1 MAGIGWSGSRRQ
13 DEGSFGPSRS
23 LAAGRTIRFHPHPD
37 CCGKPVRIA
46 AIKTALPIDALVELS
61 QILEEALAE
70 QCLSFISDDVF
81 NAWCRRVFEV
91 QFRNNPMI
99 QAWALRHSVSPSED
113 LTWDRIPALP
123 TEAFKENELTC
134 IPESARTTVFHSSGT
149 TGQKP
154 SRHIHGPVSLRL
166 YERSLRQGIV
176 FRCGIRRFPELW
188 SITPSPEVAPH
199 SSLAHMMGTL
209 SLDPCPG
216 PGRFW
221 GRITPEGWEVDI
233 EGLSTALTALDR
245 PILLCGT
252 AFNFVHVLDAQPER
266 RWSLPEGSVILET
279 GGYKGRSRVL
289 PRSELHR
296 SLARRF
302 GIPDRSILTEYGMS
316 EMSSPGYSIPDEP
329 EDHALIQFP
338 PWTRTRVVS
347 PETGRCVAQGETGL
361 LQICDLANLWSAMMI
376 QTADLAR
383 CEDKGI
389 RLIGRS
395 PVAEPRGCSL
405 MSPNPPAS

>member
-1 MAGIGWSGSRRQ
+1 M
-13 DEGSFGPSRS
+13 
-23 LAAGRTIRFHPHPD
+23 D
-37 CCGKPVRIA
+37 CRGKPVRRA
-46 AIKTALPIDALVELS
+46 AIKTALPIDALFALS
-61 QILEEALAE
+61 QNLEEALAE
-70 QCLSFISDDVF
+70 HYLSFISDDVF
-81 NAWCRRVFEV
+81 NAWCRRVFEA
-91 QFRNNPMI
+91 QFRNNPML

-176 FRCGIRRFPELW
+176 FRCGTRRFPELW
-188 SITPSPEVAPH
+188 SLTPSPQAAPH

-216 PGRFW
+216 LGRFW
-221 GRITPEGWEVDI
+221 GQISSEGWEVDI
-233 EGLSTALTALDR
+233 EGLSTALTNLDH

-252 AFNFVHVLDAQPER
+252 AFNFVHVLDAQRER
-266 RWSLPEGSVILET
+266 RWVLPEGSFILET

-296 SLARRF
+296 SLARTF
-302 GIPDRSILTEYGMS
+302 GIRTRSILTEYGMS

-338 PWTRTRVVS
+338 PWTRTRIVS
-347 PETGRCVAQGETGL
+347 PETGRTATQGEVGL

-383 CEDKGI
+383 CEEHGI

-405 MSPNPPAS
+405 MSPNPSAS

>member
-1 MAGIGWSGSRRQ
+1 
-13 DEGSFGPSRS
+13 
-23 LAAGRTIRFHPHPD
+23 
-37 CCGKPVRIA
+37 V
-46 AIKTALPIDALVELS
+46 LVALS
-61 QILEEALAE
+61 QNLEEALAE
-70 QCLSFISDDVF
+70 RGVSFLSEHVF
-81 NAWCRRVFEV
+81 NAWCRRIFEA
-91 QFRNNPMI
+91 QFRNNPMVRT
-99 QAWALRHSVSPSED
+99 WALQHSVTPSED

-123 TEAFKENELTC
+123 TEAFKENEITC
-134 IPESARTTVFHSSGT
+134 IPESEQTTVFHSSGT

-166 YERSLRQGIV
+166 YEMSLRQGIV
-176 FRCGIRRFPELW
+176 FHRGTRRFPELW
-188 SITPSPEVAPH
+188 SLTPPPEVAPH

-209 SLDPCPG
+209 SRDPCPG

-221 GRITPEGWEVDI
+221 GQISPEGWEVDI
-233 EGLSTALTALDR
+233 EGLSTALTTLDR

-266 RWSLPEGSVILET
+266 RWVLPEGSLILET

-289 PRSELHR
+289 PRSELHWG
-296 SLARRF
+296 LARTF
-302 GIPDRSILTEYGMS
+302 GIPTRSVLTEYGMS

-338 PWTRTRVVS
+338 PWTRTRIVS
-347 PETGRCVAQGETGL
+347 PETGRPAAPGEVGL
-361 LQICDLANLWSAMMI
+361 LQICDLANLWSAMII

-383 CEDKGI
+383 REDDGI

-405 MSPNPPAS
+405 MSSNPPAS